1 MNYLGVDNMMF
12 FFWTMVIFLTGVY
25 SGIVLTD
32 LFEITFYDDDNNDD
46 DDDEN
51 F

>member
-1 MNYLGVDNMMF
+1 MRYF
-12 FFWTMVIFLTGVY
+12 FYTMLIFLMGVY

-32 LFEITFYDDDNNDD
+32 LFKIIFYDDDN
-46 DDDEN
+46 DDEN

>member
-1 MNYLGVDNMMF
+1 MKY
-12 FFWTMVIFLTGVY
+12 FFWTMLVFLMGVY

-32 LFEITFYDDDNNDD
+32 LFEITFYDDDN
-46 DDDEN
+46 DDEN